1 MLITCIAIYSA
12 YINGYAIENTQ
23 MACLTD
29 AYILIYSEFITR
41 QQFVMSSI
49 SY

>member
-1 MLITCIAIYSA
+1 MLITCIAIYNA

-29 AYILIYSEFITR
+29 A
-41 QQFVMSSI
+41 
-49 SY
+49 